1 MPGALEWAGILHTTF
16 ASVVVTTPGVSAER
30 GRDTRPLLTGMTKL
44 GSCTLDRSGPCVA
57 SPGTGLSGRAA
68 HGCTPA
74 HGAEALVRAATTRC
88 YVIPRYACCMT
99 IQKDGRSLLVDYK
112 LPHFPS

>member
-57 SPGTGLSGRAA
+57 SPGTGGGAGAAAECPAPAQPASASARLAAEVSNVASRDAPCRRLMAAPGREP
-68 HGCTPA
+68 T
-74 HGAEALVRAATTRC
+74 
-88 YVIPRYACCMT
+88 
-99 IQKDGRSLLVDYK
+99 S
-112 LPHFPS
+112 